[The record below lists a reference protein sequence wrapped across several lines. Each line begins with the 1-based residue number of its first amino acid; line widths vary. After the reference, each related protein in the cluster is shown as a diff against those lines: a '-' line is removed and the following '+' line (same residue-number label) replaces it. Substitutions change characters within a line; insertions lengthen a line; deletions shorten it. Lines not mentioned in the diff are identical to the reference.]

1 MDSILTSIK
10 KLLGITENYE
20 QFDNDIIM
28 HINSV
33 LAILS
38 QLGVGPS
45 DGFFITDKSAI
56 WDDFIDENVKLN
68 DVKSYTFLKVKMMF
82 DPPSSSAIIDSYNRM
97 ISEFEWRCNVEA
109 ESGGE

>member
-10 KLLGITENYE
+10 KLLGITEDYE

-38 QLGVGPS
+38 QLGVGPF

-68 DVKSYTFLKVKMMF
+68 DVKSYMFLKVKMMF

>member
-10 KLLGITENYE
+10 KLLGITEDYE

-68 DVKSYTFLKVKMMF
+68 DVKSYMFLKVKMMF